1 MNWIGEVG
9 SWRTRVKWVTKTLR
23 LLPLG
28 IAFSSVPALA
38 QIVPDNTLGT
48 ESSQVTPNTNVR
60 GLPSDRIDGGAV
72 RGSNLFHSFSEFNV
86 NNGQRVYFAD
96 PAGITNIFSRVTGL
110 NVSNILGTLGVDG
123 AANLFLLNPNG
134 ILFGPNALVDIQ
146 GSFVATTGDRFVFPN
161 GAEFGATN
169 PQSPPLLTMSVPV
182 GVQYGAQP
190 GTITNTGNLTV
201 GQDLTLAG
209 GNLDL
214 QGQLRSGRDLTLQ
227 AQNTVRVRD
236 SAINPFIA
244 SAGGK
249 LVVQGNQAVDIVAFS
264 HPNSGLFSG
273 GDMVLRSANTV
284 GGDARYWSGG
294 NFRIETLDGNV
305 GNLYSPADPVIRA
318 SGNVSFAN
326 YEGASLHIFAGG
338 SVTIGDVTITGA
350 DTGADLSDSERT
362 VTLSNGTPLNSDVD
376 GNALPID
383 LNQPI
388 LDIRAGTTAVGTP
401 GITGDTTGFISGV
414 PGTDGIGTSA
424 DIAIGNINFRQPDGS
439 LTPNGGAVFLTNQYS
454 PNSLPAPNG
463 ITVGAIDTGGAN
475 AGGSVWIDGRT
486 NITANSQIIT
496 SAFDSGTAG
505 DINLLAGGDITI
517 NLDLNTSVGFTD
529 GKSGNINL
537 LADGDIAIDGYL
549 NTSANSS
556 PLITP
561 TTADNLT
568 ADQLVGIAGNVTL
581 KAGGN
586 IRLNSNSGIF
596 ADGQIAGFVE
606 LESGA
611 DTFITDSFIFA
622 PTATTSSSNS
632 SGNSTITLPGE
643 IKITARSL
651 SITGSLLSVEG
662 LGEGNPG
669 NIHLSA
675 TNNVSIR
682 TSQIKSNSESINP
695 ETNFGT
701 ISIEATNGSVFLD
714 ESEVLAK
721 SQGSAFAGDIYIDA
735 RDRIN
740 ITNNSKISADGYFG
754 LILVGTQ
761 LTPQTVVI
769 SDSQL
774 TTTNSAAIGVNANQD
789 IPSGD
794 ITIRAIDEIS
804 ILNSNLEAQTTRRGD
819 AGYIS
824 LTTGDGKSGRISLDR
839 SNISSNVEAGA
850 IGNGGYVRIN
860 TGSLSLTNGAQLST
874 SSLGQGNAGDITIN
888 ATRVTL
894 NNQAKISAETVGGQG
909 GNIDI
914 TTTDLLL
921 RNSSNISTSAGTPTT
936 PGNGGGITINAEGGF
951 VIAVPS
957 ENSNIVANAFG
968 GQGGVITINAN
979 RVLGL
984 KQETQVTDRAGL
996 ENIIKNPPSQISA
1009 GSDLGL
1015 SGTIEI
1021 NTLAIDPS
1029 QGLGELPIEV
1039 VDPSSLIAT
1048 GCGPTGGI
1056 TANRQSEFV
1065 VTGRGGLPPS
1075 PNDLQTPE
1083 TSLAEWVTRDVGNVS
1098 RADIP
1103 DRPPATDFTDTLV
1116 EARGM
1121 VKTANG
1127 ELLLTAEASHG
1138 SPHQSGVSTQFCS
1151 PVRDRP

>member
-9 SWRTRVKWVTKTLR
+9 SWRTTIKWVTQTLR

-48 ESSQVTPNTNVR
+48 ERSQVTPNINIR
-60 GLPSDRIDGGAV
+60 GLPADRIDGGAV

-86 NNGQRVYFAD
+86 NDGQRVYFAD

-146 GSFVATTGDRFVFPN
+146 GSFVASTGDRFVFPN

-169 PQSPPLLTMSVPV
+169 PQAPPLLTMSVPV

-190 GTITNTGNLTV
+190 GTITNIGNLTV

-214 QGQLRSGRDLTLQ
+214 QGQLRSGGDLTLF
-227 AQNTVRVRD
+227 AHNTVRSRD

-284 GGDARYWSGG
+284 GGDTRYWSGG

-305 GNLYSPADPVIRA
+305 GNLFSPADPVIRA
-318 SGNVSFAN
+318 SGDVSFAN

-350 DTGADLSDSERT
+350 DPGADLSDSETR

-376 GNALPID
+376 GNVLPID

-388 LDIRAGTTAVGTP
+388 LDIRAGTTAVGTL
-401 GITGDTTGFISGV
+401 GITGDTTGFTSGT

-424 DIAIGNINFRQPDGS
+424 DIAIGNIDFRQPDGS
-439 LTPNGGAVFLTNQYS
+439 LTPDGGAVFLTNQYS
-454 PNSLPAPNG
+454 PNSLPASNG

-475 AGGSVWIDGRT
+475 AGGSVWIDSKT
-486 NITANSQIIT
+486 NITVNSRIIT
-496 SAFDSGTAG
+496 SAFLNPGTAG
-505 DINLLAGGDITI
+505 DINLLAGGDITT
-517 NLDLNTSVGFTD
+517 NNSLDTSARFT
-529 GKSGNINL
+529 GGESGDINL
-537 LADGDIAIDGYL
+537 LARG
-549 NTSANSS
+549 N
-556 PLITP
+556 ITING
-561 TTADNLT
+561 TLDTASDDNNNPSILLGT
-568 ADQLVGIAGNVTL
+568 AGNVTL
-581 KAGGN
+581 QAGG
-586 IRLNSNSGIF
+586 GISL
-596 ADGQIAGFVE
+596 Q
-606 LESGA
+606 
-611 DTFITDSFIFA
+611 
-622 PTATTSSSNS
+622 P
-632 SGNSTITLPGE
+632 NSTIDTSGVIGGSVSLTSNGDTR
-643 IKITARSL
+643 ITNS
-651 SITGSLLSVEG
+651 T
-662 LGEGNPG
+662 
-669 NIHLSA
+669 
-675 TNNVSIR
+675 
-682 TSQIKSNSESINP
+682 IKSTSNNDSVTDYN
-695 ETNFGT
+695 N
-701 ISIEATNGSVFLD
+701 ISIQATNGSVFLNNATLSVD
-714 ESEVLAK
+714 N
-721 SQGSAFAGDIYIDA
+721 QGSGFAGDISIDA
-735 RDRIN
+735 SDRIE
-740 ITNNSKISADGYFG
+740 ITNSSTISGNGYFG

-774 TTTNSAAIGVNANQD
+774 TTTNSAAIGVDANQD
-789 IPSGD
+789 IPSGNID
-794 ITIRAIDEIS
+794 IGAIDEIS

-839 SNISSNVEAGA
+839 SSIFSSVEQGGQGDAGA
-850 IGNGGYVRIN
+850 IEIE
-860 TGSLSLTNGAQLST
+860 TGSLALTNGARLDVNNT
-874 SSLGQGNAGDITIN
+874 VQGNAGDITIN
-888 ATRVTL
+888 TTRVTL

-909 GNIDI
+909 GNIKI

-936 PGNGGGITINAEGGF
+936 QGNGGGITINAIDGF

-996 ENIIKNPPSQISA
+996 DNIIKNPPSQISA

-1116 EARGM
+1116 EAQGI

-1127 ELLLTAEASHG
+1127 ELLLTAEASNG

-1151 PVRDRP
+1151 PVRDRR